1 MFDST
6 TVQSTR
12 TFLPFSIPASFGNA
26 HQLSVDLL
34 QRFELHGFDVC
45 C

>member
-1 MFDST
+1 MFDAT

-12 TFLPFSIPASFGNA
+12 TFLPLFDPSILGNA